1 MTLHEH
7 DAAHPDDKPPNIGP
21 TITRKHLTS
30 GVIPQQKSGRRA
42 SQTHQHGCQLSV
54 PQLQRDMYERQT
66 DEEGNHTSKPVVT
79 ID

>member
-7 DAAHPDDKPPNIGP
+7 DATHRNDKPPNIGP
-21 TITRKHLTS
+21 AITRKHLAS
-30 GVIPQQKSGRRA
+30 RVIPQQKSGRRA

-54 PQLQRDMYERQT
+54 PQLQRDMYKCQT
-66 DEEGNHTSKPVVT
+66 DKQGNHSSKPVVT